1 MGILEASWTVEIEAP
16 RERCF
21 EIAADIEGAP
31 EWQGT
36 LESVEVVKRDRE
48 DRPQVVDT
56 ISDASVKKVHARLRF
71 SYDPP
76 GGISWEQE
84 DGDAKSLTGSWTFEQ
99 AGEDRTKATYGL
111 RSDPGRILGLLLRG
125 PVETKVKELLTKG
138 AAEGLR
144 RHAESASG

>member
-1 MGILEASWTVEIEAP
+1 MGTLEASWTVEIEAP

-36 LESVEVVKRDRE
+36 LEEVEVIKRDRE
-48 DRPQVVDT
+48 GRPQVVET
-56 ISDASVKKVHARLRF
+56 VSDASVKKVRARLRF

-76 GGISWEQE
+76 SGITWEQE
-84 DGDAKSLTGSWTFEQ
+84 DGDVKSLTGSWEFEE
-99 AGEDRTKATYGL
+99 AGEDRTRATYGL

-125 PVETKVKELLTKG
+125 PVEGKVKELLTKG

-144 RHAESASG
+144 RQAETTG

>member
-16 RERCF
+16 RERCY

-36 LESVEVVKRDRE
+36 LEEVNVVKRDRE
-48 DRPQVVDT
+48 GRPQVVET
-56 ISDASVKKVHARLRF
+56 LSDASVKKVRSRLRF

-84 DGDAKSLTGSWTFEQ
+84 DGDVKSVTGSWEFEE
-99 AGEDRTKATYGL
+99 AGTGRTRATYGL
-111 RSDPGRILGLLLRG
+111 RSDPGRIIGLLLRG
-125 PVETKVKELLTKG
+125 PVEGKVKELLTKG

-144 RHAESASG
+144 RQAESAG